1 VALKLPPIIGHRG
14 ACAYAPENTLE
25 SIRTAYEMGV
35 KWVELDVKL
44 TADSVP
50 ILFHD
55 DDLDRTTNGHGAVA
69 QTRWRDIQDLEAGS
83 WFSEGFAGIRVPTLE
98 ETLDVLMHYKMG
110 VNLEIKPCA
119 GREVETAESML
130 DLLTQSWDERDN
142 ILISSF
148 SHVSLETTK
157 DMAEDFPRALLLDDE
172 WPKNWLE
179 IAEYLEVPIIN
190 ISNSCNREQVE
201 LVIDSGRQVFVY
213 TVDDPQRAK
222 QLRQWGVDGVFTND
236 PDAITPALFRM
247 N

>member
-1 VALKLPPIIGHRG
+1 
-14 ACAYAPENTLE
+14 
-25 SIRTAYEMGV
+25 MGV

-69 QTRWRDIQDLEAGS
+69 QMRWRDIQDLEAGS

-119 GREVETAESML
+119 GREVETAEAML

-157 DMAEDFPRALLLDDE
+157 DMAEDFPRAFLLDDE

-201 LVIDSGRQVFVY
+201 LIIDSGRQVFVY